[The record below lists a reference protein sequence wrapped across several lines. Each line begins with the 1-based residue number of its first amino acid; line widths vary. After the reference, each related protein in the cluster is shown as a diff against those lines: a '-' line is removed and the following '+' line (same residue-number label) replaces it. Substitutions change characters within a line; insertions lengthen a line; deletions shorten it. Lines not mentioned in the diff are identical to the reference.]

1 MENQNEER
9 HEAIEMKEESK
20 KKYKIVYMYH
30 DILVLKKSNKRRQSR
45 SKAE

>member
-20 KKYKIVYMYH
+20 KKYKIVYIYMYH
-30 DILVLKKSNKRRQSR
+30 DILVLKIQQE
-45 SKAE
+45 KAIKE